1 MASDGRAPIPPLGP
15 TLGETVWPTAWLEN
29 AKEHRQKRK
38 RTMGTV
44 KYLFPSKGSSQN
56 VILFELSVYFGPL
69 ISIRLLGYRCST
81 FEPVAAVSPLMPL
94 ARENCEAS
102 HVFRQDRLLCWLI
115 SECHILGYGEFEMN
129 MQHCLKTHETDMSE
143 FDQSSK
149 TQILNIPRIHPF
161 RAQIGSRMFSRMVS
175 KHDQRPMLRRVACPR
190 L

>member
-1 MASDGRAPIPPLGP
+1 MLKRPPRSRLNPYRTCQIPLRPIL
-15 TLGETVWPTAWLEN
+15 
-29 AKEHRQKRK
+29 
-38 RTMGTV
+38 
-44 KYLFPSKGSSQN
+44 SQN
-56 VILFELSVYFGPL
+56 VILFEFSVYFCPL
-69 ISIRLLGYRCST
+69 INIRLLGYRCST

-149 TQILNIPRIHPF
+149 TQILNIPKIHPF
-161 RAQIGSRMFSRMVS
+161 RAQIGSRTFSRMVS
-175 KHDQRPMLRRVACPR
+175 KHNQRPMLKRVACPHR
-190 L
+190 FRTEPIRRTQMSLFVLFLSKTPAGINLR